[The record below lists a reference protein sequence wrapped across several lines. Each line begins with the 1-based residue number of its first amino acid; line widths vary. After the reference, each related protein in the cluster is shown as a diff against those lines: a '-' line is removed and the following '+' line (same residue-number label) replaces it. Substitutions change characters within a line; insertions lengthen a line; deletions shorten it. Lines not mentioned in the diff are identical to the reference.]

1 MRKIRFKDLEPEQ
14 QLKLQIVLNKN
25 KVKTN
30 RAAIKTEFTKQYFE
44 SNFWNYLRY
53 N

>member
-1 MRKIRFKDLEPEQ
+1 MKRIRMKDLTSEQ

-25 KVKTN
+25 KVKTD